1 MITARQYIDK
11 NAAEYHYYS
20 KQVTVLDTYGTYR
33 GIIIRHLHTTN
44 DYVVAVRPDGAPD
57 GCEFRISPDNVI
69 LG

>member
-20 KQVTVLDTYGTYR
+20 KRVMVLDIH
-33 GIIIRHLHTTN
+33 GIYHGQIIRHLHTTS

-69 LG
+69 LE